1 MGNPFL
7 TEEGCPERG
16 IPMTADASSKRS
28 LWMVLIAAVIVAAGL
43 SIPAVRSLGMKS
55 LQSLRMQKVQAVN
68 ADFSPYVDANAN
80 PTLHQ
85 MVTQMISD
93 KVQVETNEEDQSA
106 ADAAGA
112 SKLAGFNVLLLSA
125 RKDAPKL
132 VVAGS
137 HKIDV
142 SVDRTRLQ
150 AIATEAGH
158 PDIVLPQSLDGATVG
173 VQVPRAVQLEYGTCP
188 GPANTGKVV
197 ADNITGPSPT
207 TTQYSDCVRLREG
220 PTPIVNM
227 PSSLDV
233 AGLAEIGL
241 ETAGMTPAQAADF
254 LHTVDWKA
262 VLTLSVPRS
271 LRSYQ
276 TVQVDG
282 TDGTLLAMAGR
293 RGPGYALIWTK
304 DGIVYSLTGFGDS
317 SQAVGL
323 ADSLK

>member
-1 MGNPFL
+1 
-7 TEEGCPERG
+7 
-16 IPMTADASSKRS
+16 MTTAAPSQRRVW
-28 LWMVLIAAVIVAAGL
+28 LVLIVVAIGAGSL
-43 SIPAVRSLGMKS
+43 SIPAVRNAALKS

-93 KVQVETNEEDQSA
+93 KVQVEVNEEDHPVT
-106 ADAAGA
+106 DVAGA
-112 SKLAGFNVLLLSA
+112 RQLAGFDVQLLGA

-132 VVAGS
+132 VVGGS

-142 SVDRTRLQ
+142 VVDRSRLQ

-158 PDIVLPQSLDGATVG
+158 PDLVLPQSLDGASVE
-173 VQVPRAVQLEYGTCP
+173 VQVPRSVQVQYGTCP
-188 GPANTGKVV
+188 GPTDASKVI

-220 PTPIVNM
+220 PSPVVNV
-227 PSSLDV
+227 PAGLDV
-233 AGLAEIGL
+233 GGLAQIGL
-241 ETAGMTPAQAADF
+241 ETAGMTPTQASDF
-254 LHTVDWKA
+254 LHTIDWKA
-262 VLTLSVPRS
+262 TLTLSVPRS

-276 TVQVDG
+276 VVKVNG
-282 TDGTLLAMAGR
+282 TDGTLLSMAGR

-304 DGIVYSLTGFGDS
+304 NGIVYSLTGFGDS
-317 SQAVGL
+317 SQAVEL

>member
-1 MGNPFL
+1 MTDN
-7 TEEGCPERG
+7 RG
-16 IPMTADASSKRS
+16 SSNRG
-28 LWMVLIAAVIVAAGL
+28 VLLVLVALVIVAGCFG
-43 SIPAVRSLGMKS
+43 IPGIRNAALKS

-80 PTLHQ
+80 PALHQ

-93 KVQVETNEEDQSA
+93 KVRVETNEEDQPA
-106 ADAAGA
+106 ADVAGA
-112 SKLAGFNVLLLSA
+112 RQLAGFNVMLLSA
-125 RKDAPKL
+125 RKDTPKL
-132 VVAGS
+132 VVGGS

-142 SVDRTRLQ
+142 AVDRARLQ
-150 AIATEAGH
+150 AIATESGH
-158 PDIVLPQSLDGATVG
+158 ADLVLPQSLDGATVAVEVPRS
-173 VQVPRAVQLEYGTCP
+173 VQVQYGTCP
-188 GPANTGKVV
+188 GPANAGQVV

-207 TTQYSDCVRLREG
+207 TTEFSDCVRLREG

-227 PSSLDV
+227 PPALDV
-233 AGLAEIGL
+233 AGLAQIGL
-241 ETAGMTPAQAADF
+241 ETAGMTPAQANDF

-262 VLTLSVPRS
+262 VLTLAVPRA

-276 TVQVDG
+276 TVKVDG
-282 TDGTLLAMAGR
+282 ADATLLSMAGR

-304 DGIVYSLTGFGDS
+304 NGIVYSLTGFGDS

>member
-1 MGNPFL
+1 
-7 TEEGCPERG
+7 
-16 IPMTADASSKRS
+16 MTTAAPSQRRVW
-28 LWMVLIAAVIVAAGL
+28 LALLVVVIAAGSL
-43 SIPAVRSLGMKS
+43 SIPAVRNVALKS

-93 KVQVETNEEDQSA
+93 KVQVETNEEDRPVTDVTSA
-106 ADAAGA
+106 RQ
-112 SKLAGFNVLLLSA
+112 LAGFDVRLLGV

-132 VVAGS
+132 VVGGS

-142 SVDRTRLQ
+142 VVDRARLQ

-158 PDIVLPQSLDGATVG
+158 PELVLPQSLDGATVG
-173 VQVPRAVQLEYGTCP
+173 VEVPRSVQVQYGTCP
-188 GPANTGKVV
+188 GPANASQVV

-220 PTPIVNM
+220 PSPIVNV
-227 PSSLDV
+227 PAGLDV
-233 AGLAEIGL
+233 SGLAQIGL
-241 ETAGMTPAQAADF
+241 ETAGMTPNQASDF
-254 LHTVDWKA
+254 LHTIDWKA
-262 VLTLSVPRS
+262 TLTLSVPRS

-276 TVQVDG
+276 VVKVNG
-282 TDGTLLAMAGR
+282 TSGTLLSMAGR

-304 DGIVYSLTGFGDS
+304 NGLVYSLIGFGDS